1 MRVLFDLNVLI
12 DVACR
17 WQRFPDSLTLY
28 QHVLASPVDQGA
40 LAGCGYTTLYY
51 VIRQALSEART
62 RAVLAQFCA
71 ELTVIPFTRE
81 LAATAQ
87 RLQMAD
93 LEDACVAASALA
105 GGCDVI
111 ASRDVGDFVASP
123 IAAHTPTALLAQ
135 FRPPGAP

>member
-28 QHVLASPVDQGA
+28 QHITASSTDQGVF
-40 LAGCGYTTLYY
+40 AGCGYTTLYY
-51 VIRQALSEART
+51 VMNQILSEERT
-62 RAVLAQFCA
+62 RAVLVHFSTH
-71 ELTVIPFTRE
+71 LTLIPFT
-81 LAATAQ
+81 LDIVTTAQ

-93 LEDACVAASALA
+93 LEDACIAASAFA

-111 ASRDVGDFVASP
+111 ASRNVGDFTASP
-123 IAAHTPTALLAQ
+123 IAAKTPTDLLTLLQ
-135 FRPPGAP
+135 PKG